1 MRILVFLFILGP
13 CFGQHLAIGVKAGAR
28 PTSQFEG
35 YGVPE
40 SRPYLVG
47 PMIEVSL
54 PHGFGVEF
62 DALYSRFGYTSSA
75 GDIFGGAYFSRAR
88 ANQWQFPILLKRR
101 LPIPLVKP
109 YALVG
114 YAPLYTNGTV
124 INSGVQVD
132 YYGTRTVIPPTSYSA
147 DYGFDHGLVA
157 GGGVEFG
164 GSHVRFAPEI
174 RYIRWKSPLFSE
186 SGSHGYYIQAPQNEV
201 QLLLGI
207 AWR

>member
-1 MRILVFLFILGP
+1 MRTLIFILMLGP
-13 CFGQHLAIGVKAGAR
+13 CFGQHLAIGVKVGAR

-47 PMIEVSL
+47 PMIVVGL

-62 DALYSRFGYTSSA
+62 DALYSRFGYDSTS
-75 GDIFGGAYFSRAR
+75 GDIFGSAYFSRAR

-101 LPIPLVKP
+101 LPIPLARP

-114 YAPLYTNGTV
+114 YAPLYTSGTV

-132 YYGTRTVIPPTSYSA
+132 YYGTRNVIPPTSYPA

-164 GSHVRFAPEI
+164 GRHVRIAPEV

-186 SGSHGYYIQAPQNEV
+186 SGSRGYYIQAPQNEV
-201 QLLLGI
+201 QVLVGI
-207 AWR
+207 TWR